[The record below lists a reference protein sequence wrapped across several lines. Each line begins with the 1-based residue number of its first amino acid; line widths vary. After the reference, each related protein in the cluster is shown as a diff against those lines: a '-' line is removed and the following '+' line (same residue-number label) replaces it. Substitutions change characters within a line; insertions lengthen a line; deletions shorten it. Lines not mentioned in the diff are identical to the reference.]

1 MLKKFVLGGMVVVA
15 ALLGNACG
23 GDSSSDSPAGP
34 ADGEV
39 TLSSSSDDVISGNG
53 SSSSVTE
60 SPSTSSGQ
68 APQSAESDGSSSSEK
83 AVDGSS
89 SSDGKASSSS
99 GKVESSSSGKGEK
112 SSSSEGAA
120 GSSSSDVVAG
130 SSSSEKSSSSVA
142 ESSSSV
148 ESSSSK
154 EPSSSSAVESSS
166 SVMESSS
173 SESIVSSSSVMES
186 SSSLTVVGKCKTS
199 TEDKCIYGELYD
211 ERDGKTYKTVFMGT
225 QEWMAENL
233 NYSDSVASPNLQGG
247 SWCYNNDDSNCD
259 KYGRLYQWTAA
270 IDTLES
276 DCGYMEEGC
285 ADLDMENRQG
295 ICPSGWHLPDT
306 SELSELVA
314 YVKKYSPKNYWKD
327 LLATSE
333 PNGTDA
339 FGFSL
344 LYAGSYS
351 NWNASSPK
359 YLTLGSMTYLWSSMP
374 KSEYES
380 YTAVFKQNDGYVYV
394 DDTYKATGLS
404 VRCIK
409 NSVDTK

>member
-1 MLKKFVLGGMVVVA
+1 MQKIIYNSFFLLMMCLG
-15 ALLGNACG
+15 LSCG
-23 GDSSSDSPAGP
+23 DGVSSSGEDVSGVSTESSTVEVDSSS
-34 ADGEV
+34 
-39 TLSSSSDDVISGNG
+39 SSLEENI
-53 SSSSVTE
+53 SSSSV
-60 SPSTSSGQ
+60 Q
-68 APQSAESDGSSSSEK
+68 
-83 AVDGSS
+83 
-89 SSDGKASSSS
+89 
-99 GKVESSSSGKGEK
+99 
-112 SSSSEGAA
+112 
-120 GSSSSDVVAG
+120 
-130 SSSSEKSSSSVA
+130 
-142 ESSSSV
+142 

-154 EPSSSSAVESSS
+154 IQGDKSSTSEEDVSSSSLEENISSSSVQESSS
-166 SVMESSS
+166 SKIQGDKSST
-173 SESIVSSSSVMES
+173 SEEDVSSSSLQENISSSSKGTSS
-186 SSSLTVVGKCKTS
+186 SSSLVVGKCKT
-199 TEDKCIYGELYD
+199 TTKDNCVYGELYD
-211 ERDGKTYKTVFMGT
+211 KRDGKTYKTVVMGT

-233 NYSDSVASPNLQGG
+233 NYSDSNYTPNLQGG
-247 SWCYNNDDSNCD
+247 SWCYNNDPLNCA
-259 KYGRLYQWTAA
+259 KYGRLYQWAAA

-285 ADLDMENRQG
+285 ADLDVKNRQG

-306 SELSELVA
+306 SELSELIA

-351 NWNASSPK
+351 NWNASSPN

-380 YTAVFKQNDGYVYV
+380 YTAIFKQNDGYVYV

-409 NSVDTK
+409 NSAVSKSIH

>member
-1 MLKKFVLGGMVVVA
+1 
-15 ALLGNACG
+15 
-23 GDSSSDSPAGP
+23 
-34 ADGEV
+34 
-39 TLSSSSDDVISGNG
+39 
-53 SSSSVTE
+53 
-60 SPSTSSGQ
+60 
-68 APQSAESDGSSSSEK
+68 
-83 AVDGSS
+83 
-89 SSDGKASSSS
+89 
-99 GKVESSSSGKGEK
+99 
-112 SSSSEGAA
+112 
-120 GSSSSDVVAG
+120 
-130 SSSSEKSSSSVA
+130 
-142 ESSSSV
+142 
-148 ESSSSK
+148 
-154 EPSSSSAVESSS
+154 
-166 SVMESSS
+166 
-173 SESIVSSSSVMES
+173 
-186 SSSLTVVGKCKTS
+186 
-199 TEDKCIYGELYD
+199 
-211 ERDGKTYKTVFMGT
+211 MGT

-233 NYSDSVASPNLQGG
+233 NYSDSNYTPNLQGG
-247 SWCYNNDDSNCD
+247 SWCYNNDTLNCA
-259 KYGRLYQWTAA
+259 KYGRLYQWAAA

-285 ADLDMENRQG
+285 ADLDVKNRQG

-306 SELSELVA
+306 SELSELIA

-351 NWNASSPK
+351 NWNASSPN

-380 YTAVFKQNDGYVYV
+380 YTAIFKQNDGYVYV

-409 NSVDTK
+409 NSAVSKSIH